1 MLLRLDKL
9 CSLLRIRDPMPF
21 WTLGPGSSIRNR
33 SFPDPGSRIPN
44 PYFWEVSDTFLGKKF
59 YNSFNT
65 GPNFVSL
72 AFQNKIIFSFVKFV
86 ATKKDMTT
94 NFFHPSLLL
103 LFLDPGSGM
112 GKIPYP
118 QHCPCRGWTLLKQ

>member
-1 MLLRLDKL
+1 
-9 CSLLRIRDPMPF
+9 
-21 WTLGPGSSIRNR
+21 
-33 SFPDPGSRIPN
+33 
-44 PYFWEVSDTFLGKKF
+44 LGKKF

-86 ATKKDMTT
+86 DTKKDMTT

-103 LFLDPGSGM
+103 L
-112 GKIPYP
+112 
-118 QHCPCRGWTLLKQ
+118 